1 MPVPIR
7 VRVPYIVDGLPSA
20 GTIEDVTCV
29 TTAINPGT
37 GQPNP
42 AISTTESPDDGVE
55 VWVSRAFSVNLYDGN
70 GDPIGPSGF
79 IDDISVENQDVVEHS
94 LDVENRG
101 NTAIDFS
108 VRASPAIPNWDLEMV
123 AGTLTDDR
131 FLQFTLQPG
140 TSLTIDITIRVP
152 YNANDGDVN
161 QIEFRTELSDRGFE
175 ENRTRL
181 IVQEIADI
189 ELQLPESGE
198 ITAAIGDYGLAE
210 IGLQNTG
217 NVDLVLDWSFGT
229 LPDGWQVGF
238 ASTTPGGI
246 AQGSTSSVTVSL
258 LVGAGASHGPGE
270 TLSIIVEAQT
280 LDGTKQLQKVAEL
293 GIVVLPSLWVT
304 FDTESRVEV
313 PQGSPLSGNL
323 SVTNSG
329 NIACDVQLSVASPDG
344 LEVVLDSESLELM
357 AVGETRTISYTLS
370 SDNLR
375 GLQVVTFSGTPTAL
389 SGESAAVTNEST
401 TLEVTVTGDGQADG
415 LAGILESL
423 GLPQWTV
430 AIFALLFVALV
441 GFAVLS
447 LRRANMN
454 VENAMAPSSGEI
466 LASQEVRREAALDI
480 GVTNDDQMSGA
491 VSADELA
498 AALAQSQPQLALPPL
513 PGTQAPTPA
522 GLPPGLPPSPAP
534 VPEGLPPEIPS
545 MAPPL
550 PPGGLPAGWTMEQWN
565 HYGREYLERT
575 GQA

>member
-1 MPVPIR
+1 M
-7 VRVPYIVDGLPSA
+7 
-20 GTIEDVTCV
+20 
-29 TTAINPGT
+29 
-37 GQPNP
+37 
-42 AISTTESPDDGVE
+42 
-55 VWVSRAFSVNLYDGN
+55 NLYDGN

-108 VRASPAIPNWDLEMV
+108 IRASPAIPNWDLEMV

-161 QIEFRTELSDRGFE
+161 QIEFRTELSDGGFE

-181 IVQEIADI
+181 IVQEIAEI
-189 ELQLPESGE
+189 ELELPESGE

-258 LVGAGASHGPGE
+258 LVGAGASPGPGE

-401 TLEVTVTGDGQADG
+401 TLEVTVTGDGEADG

-441 GFAVLS
+441 GFAFLS
-447 LRRANMN
+447 VRRANMN

-522 GLPPGLPPSPAP
+522 GLPPGLPPSPAAI
-534 VPEGLPPEIPS
+534 PEGLPPELPS

-550 PPGGLPAGWTMEQWN
+550 PPGGFPAGWTMEQWN

>member
-1 MPVPIR
+1 TITLDPLARLQFLPVPIR

-29 TTAINPGT
+29 TTAINPET
-37 GQPNP
+37 GQLNP

-79 IDDISVENQDVVEHS
+79 IDDISVENQEVIEHS

-161 QIEFRTELSDRGFE
+161 QIEFRTELSDGGFE

-181 IVQEIADI
+181 IVQEIAEI
-189 ELQLPESGE
+189 ELELPESGE

-210 IGLQNTG
+210 ISLQNTG

-258 LVGAGASHGPGE
+258 LVGAGASPGPGE

-304 FDTESRVEV
+304 FETVSRIEV
-313 PQGSPLSGNL
+313 PQNNPFVRNL
-323 SVTNSG
+323 SVT
-329 NIACDVQLSVASPDG
+329 
-344 LEVVLDSESLELM
+344 
-357 AVGETRTISYTLS
+357 
-370 SDNLR
+370 
-375 GLQVVTFSGTPTAL
+375 
-389 SGESAAVTNEST
+389 
-401 TLEVTVTGDGQADG
+401 
-415 LAGILESL
+415 
-423 GLPQWTV
+423 
-430 AIFALLFVALV
+430 
-441 GFAVLS
+441 
-447 LRRANMN
+447 
-454 VENAMAPSSGEI
+454 
-466 LASQEVRREAALDI
+466 
-480 GVTNDDQMSGA
+480 
-491 VSADELA
+491 
-498 AALAQSQPQLALPPL
+498 
-513 PGTQAPTPA
+513 
-522 GLPPGLPPSPAP
+522 
-534 VPEGLPPEIPS
+534 
-545 MAPPL
+545 
-550 PPGGLPAGWTMEQWN
+550 
-565 HYGREYLERT
+565 
-575 GQA
+575 